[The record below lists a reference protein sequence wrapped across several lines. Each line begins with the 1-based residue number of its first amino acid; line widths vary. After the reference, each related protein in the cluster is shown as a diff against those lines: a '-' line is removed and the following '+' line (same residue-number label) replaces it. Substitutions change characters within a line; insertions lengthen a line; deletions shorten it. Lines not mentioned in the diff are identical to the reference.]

1 MTVTLTIVLAELCLV
16 LVIALAVI
24 AVRALRRRRRDRAA
38 VETLVT
44 SIKAQQPARVEKLAE
59 ALKNS
64 AQFNDEDALSKAN
77 EFIRKQNRFYQDA
90 IDLYFTRNHEV
101 LSKLD
106 GRLEELLSQY
116 QALTTPGEGHDN
128 AKVEQ
133 LSKDIASL
141 SRDLESLRTEN
152 ATLTEQLK
160 AAEHELDQLG
170 REYVSAF
177 NRPKGGAV
185 GPPAAEQVHEMETG
199 NAEWE
204 THAEAQTGAE
214 PEAVV
219 VEEAKSEDALTD
231 MDLIDLLEEPED
243 GRVAA
248 KNG

>member
-1 MTVTLTIVLAELCLV
+1 MTVTLTIVLAEICLV

-24 AVRALRRRRRDRAA
+24 AARALGRRRRDRAA

-44 SIKAQQPARVEKLAE
+44 SIKTKQPARVEKLAE
-59 ALKNS
+59 TLKTS
-64 AQFNDEDALSKAN
+64 AQFNDEDALGMAN

-106 GRLEELLSQY
+106 ARLEELLNQY
-116 QALTTPGEGHDN
+116 QALAVPGKGQDK
-128 AKVEQ
+128 ATVEQ

-141 SRDLESLRTEN
+141 SRDLDALRKEN

-177 NRPKGGAV
+177 NRPKSPPADEQTREAEAGGAE
-185 GPPAAEQVHEMETG
+185 GETRAETPA
-199 NAEWE
+199 
-204 THAEAQTGAE
+204 GAE

-219 VEEAKSEDALTD
+219 VEEAEGEGVLTD
-231 MDLIDLLEEPED
+231 MDLTGLLEEPED
-243 GRVAA
+243 GKAAA
-248 KNG
+248 KSG